1 MSVPDEYKDPDLRDL
16 DEEQRPAATVAPS
29 VLALAE
35 TLRPAT
41 YATVHNGKFN
51 DGWVE
56 ILRLLNDTLTDEQH
70 ALLQQRFKELKKG
83 GTSVR

>member
-1 MSVPDEYKDPDLRDL
+1 MIRANECKDPDLRDL
-16 DEEQRPAATVAPS
+16 DEEQRPASAVTPTAA
-29 VLALAE
+29 ALAE

-41 YATVHNGKFN
+41 YATVRNGKFN

-56 ILRLLNDTLTDEQH
+56 LIRVLADTLTDEQH

-83 GTSVR
+83 GANVR